1 MTQSP
6 VAVFMLRFL
15 PVLLLTAIAMGYVLF
30 IEGADAYPV
39 RNLVPM
45 LTVIALALLT
55 LKKGEG
61 RWSGS
66 GWRWPLGTIGFAI
79 PAIGLSIYLHYGYSI
94 DLHGMYSESVYRRS
108 YSGICRCIRCLP
120 GQSALLS
127 AGLRGVMS
135 ENYRHSVHRFVF
147 LSGLFC

>member
-6 VAVFMLRFL
+6 VAVFLLRFL

-94 DLHGMYSESVYRRS
+94 DLHGMYSESVYPQELFR
-108 YSGICRCIRCLP
+108 YLP
-120 GQSALLS
+120 LYTMF
-127 AGLRGVMS
+127 AGAIGFAIGWIAGRNV
-135 ENYRHSVHRFVF
+135 
-147 LSGLFC
+147 